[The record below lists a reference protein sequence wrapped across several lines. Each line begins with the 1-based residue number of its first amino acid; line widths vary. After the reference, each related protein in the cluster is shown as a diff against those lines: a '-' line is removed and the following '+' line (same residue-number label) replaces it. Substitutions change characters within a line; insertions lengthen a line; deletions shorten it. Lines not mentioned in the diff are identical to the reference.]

1 MAAII
6 QSPARLLQRI
16 RRCLVYNK
24 NHYYLDQV
32 LRFAAIRTMPACEQ
46 SLRHC
51 VVLERYYREILSF
64 LSGQVSDRS
73 MAADLAQESYAR
85 VYAAQL
91 AGAGIVNPRALL
103 YRTARNLVIDHY
115 RHAEVRTGVELPA
128 CEDEVAQVHG
138 PRSLEPEVAAASQQG
153 IAALAHAIDN
163 LPPRCRQA
171 FMLNRIEGL
180 SYADVSARMG
190 ISVKMVEQHLKLALD
205 ACDRCLAQTQG
216 KGDGQATAPVA
227 ARPRRK
233 AVALGAYALMAL
245 GSGAWFWDYR
255 HARPIYVQA
264 FRTGRGEQSDVPL
277 PDGTTLRLDT
287 ATRVEVA
294 YYRQRREL
302 TLLEG
307 QIYLAVHHDANSPFQ
322 VRAGAVRVT
331 VLGTRFAVRHT
342 PGQPGADGVAVVV
355 TEGRVSVEGA
365 AGAAASRPSTVIL
378 TAGQQVAGD
387 RHGVLGPVRPVTAA
401 QAAQFSSWQ
410 HYQLRFDNRRLDHVL
425 AELAR
430 YGDWPLVIRDPRVA
444 ALRLTAV
451 VDPRDVAT
459 FQRALPL
466 SLPVRLVDLDGRR
479 KELVLR

>member
-1 MAAII
+1 M
-6 QSPARLLQRI
+6 
-16 RRCLVYNK
+16 
-24 NHYYLDQV
+24 
-32 LRFAAIRTMPACEQ
+32 
-46 SLRHC
+46 
-51 VVLERYYREILSF
+51 LERYYREILSF

-128 CEDEVAQVHG
+128 CEDEVAQVRG

-153 IAALAHAIDN
+153 IRALAQAIDN
-163 LPPRCRQA
+163 LPPRCREA

-180 SYADVSARMG
+180 SYVEVAARMG

-205 ACDRCLAQTQG
+205 ACDRCLAQTEGNSDAKADG
-216 KGDGQATAPVA
+216 KAPVA

-233 AVALGAYALMAL
+233 AMALGAYALMAL

-255 HARPIYVQA
+255 QARPIYVQA
-264 FRTGRGEQSDVPL
+264 FGTGRGEHSDVPL

-287 ATRVEVA
+287 ATRVEVR

-307 QIYLAVHHDANSPFQ
+307 QVYLAVQHDADSPFQ

-331 VLGTRFAVRHT
+331 VLGTRFTVRHT
-342 PGQPGADGVAVVV
+342 PGQPGADGVEVVV

-378 TAGQQVAGD
+378 TAGQQVTGD
-387 RHGVLGPVRPVTAA
+387 RHGVLGTVRTATAA
-401 QAAQFSSWQ
+401 QAGAWQ
-410 HYQLRFDNRRLDHVL
+410 HYQLRFDNHRLDHVL

-444 ALRLTAV
+444 ALRLSAV

-466 SLPVRLVDLDGRR
+466 SLPVRLVAVDGGRQ
-479 KELVLR
+479 ELVLVPRAPSTRR